1 MAKRLHVRRCLC
13 EDYSRCVASSAIT
26 GYMALVRNVKT
37 MQNNGTQESYH
48 KKCVNLELAKRGN
61 LVLLRHGQTAWSVSG
76 QHTGR
81 TDLPL
86 TDVGMQQA
94 CDAGERLRE
103 AFPQGFDP
111 DCVLVS
117 PLRRAQQT
125 AQLAGYVTYE
135 ICRSALEWDYGGAE
149 GRTRGD
155 IAALSG
161 VDAWDVWKHGPQV
174 LPSHMISDGQEVLP
188 NGEAVDIHR
197 TSGESLQEVSDR
209 TQKIIDA
216 AMPQLA
222 QGRNVLVVAHAHVL
236 RILTARWLG
245 VNPDF
250 ARLLRLDT
258 AHYAVLGEYKGD
270 NVIVHWNC

>member
-1 MAKRLHVRRCLC
+1 
-13 EDYSRCVASSAIT
+13 
-26 GYMALVRNVKT
+26 
-37 MQNNGTQESYH
+37 MQNNGTQELVE
-48 KKCVNLELAKRGN
+48 KECAKQGR

-86 TDVGMQQA
+86 TEVGVEQA
-94 CDAGERLRE
+94 KEAGARLQC
-103 AFPQGFDP
+103 AFTKGFDE

-125 AQLAGYVTYE
+125 AQFAGFASYT
-135 ICRSALEWDYGGAE
+135 ICDSALEWDYGAAE
-149 GRTRGD
+149 GRTRSD

-161 VDAWDVWKHGPQV
+161 VEAWDVWKHGPKV
-174 LPSHMISDGQEVLP
+174 LPAHMITDAKETLP
-188 NGEAVDIHR
+188 SGEDVAVHR
-197 TSGESLQEVSDR
+197 TSGETLQEVAER
-209 TQKIIDA
+209 TQSVIDA
-216 AMPQLA
+216 AMPQLR
-222 QGRNVLVVAHAHVL
+222 QGKDVLVVAHAHVL
-236 RILTARWLG
+236 RILTTRWLG

-258 AHYAVLGEYKGD
+258 AHYSVLGEYKGD